1 MGRKKRWGD
10 LVKSR
15 EGYGAKTREKR
26 GVLQISMGTNS
37 VFRKTPGTSGYLSL
51 PLSLSLSLLFLSV
64 FHPTH
69 VTQPLKDLEV
79 LMSSNVHHGVCCW
92 GCPWVWV
99 GPWSS
104 YGCAA
109 DQRHMLTNLCLR
121 LIVCVCVYKCVRVLN
136 TDLTPATPT
145 REFLSGFDRGRM
157 SQQTNIY
164 VHKRCKTAVV

>member
-1 MGRKKRWGD
+1 MGRKKRCRE
-10 LVKSR
+10 LVESR
-15 EGYGAKTREKR
+15 EGYWAKIRGKKG
-26 GVLQISMGTNS
+26 GVLQTSMGTNS

-104 YGCAA
+104 YGCAS
-109 DQRHMLTNLCLR
+109 DQRLMLTNLCLR
-121 LIVCVCVYKCVRVLN
+121 LIVCVHACVCVLN

-145 REFLSGFDRGRM
+145 REFLSGLDRGRM

-164 VHKRCKTAVV
+164 VHKHCKTGVV